1 MTQPSA
7 HPGAWDLQD
16 LPDQAGRRTIVTG
29 CTVGGLGFHVAL
41 ELARRGGSVVLAGR
55 TAARLD
61 EAVAAIEGE
70 VPGADTSTLVVDL
83 ADLDGVRRSAAT
95 AAAYGPLHCLVNNA
109 GVMATPQRRTGD
121 GFDLQLATNHL
132 GPFLL
137 TGLLLPQLVE
147 SGDGRVVAVSSQ
159 MHRTATAAPVDD
171 PRAPTTGHY
180 QRWQTYARTKLANL
194 LFTFELDRR
203 LRRAD
208 LPVVATAAHPG
219 YAGTH
224 LVVNGRTG
232 GLGGPVASI
241 LHAAN
246 RAVSQSAADGALPL
260 LMAATADIPG
270 SSYCGP
276 GGLRELRGEPRLVGC
291 TRRALDESLQAQ
303 LWKVSEQA
311 VGLTWP

>member
-1 MTQPSA
+1 MTDLRTDLT
-7 HPGAWDLQD
+7 WDLHD
-16 LPDQAGRRTIVTG
+16 LPDQTGRRTLVTG

-41 ELARRGGSVVLAGR
+41 ELARRGGSVVLSGR
-55 TAARLD
+55 TSSRLD
-61 EAVAAIEGE
+61 EAVTAIERE
-70 VPGADTSTLVVDL
+70 VPGADTATLVVDL
-83 ADLDGVRRSAAT
+83 ADLTSVRGAAT
-95 AAAYGPLHCLVNNA
+95 EAAAYGPIHCLVNNA
-109 GVMATPQRRTGD
+109 GVMATPPRRTVD

-147 SGDGRVVAVSSQ
+147 SGDGRVMAVSSL
-159 MHRTATAAPVDD
+159 MHRVANAAPVDD
-171 PRAPTTGHY
+171 PRAPATRHY

-203 LRRAD
+203 LRHAD

-224 LVVNGRTG
+224 LVVNGQTG

-241 LHAAN
+241 VHGAN

-270 SSYCGP
+270 STYCGP
-276 GGLRELRGEPRLVGC
+276 GGFRELRGLPRLVGC
-291 TRRALDESLQAQ
+291 SRRARDEHLQAR
-303 LWKVSEQA
+303 LWEVSEQA
-311 VGLTWP
+311 VGLAWP